1 MHHECVDVNSDL
13 FYWPSYGLE
22 LGKRLRIL
30 RNMRG
35 LTQERLGELSG
46 YTRNQVSNLERNQNR
61 AQHPSNP
68 SMKMIYSLAL
78 ALHVPPAVL
87 LPRANQQVQQRC
99 EQDDYPSLSVNLTWP
114 QTAQDVARFSV
125 SHLTS
130 GAPGAGTADD
140 PSYDVQL
147 IRPKGLSDE
156 EWRTL
161 SDAVDTL
168 SAAEKKLL
176 DVLRG
181 LDD

>member
-1 MHHECVDVNSDL
+1 
-13 FYWPSYGLE
+13 
-22 LGKRLRIL
+22 
-30 RNMRG
+30 MRG

-78 ALHVPPAVL
+78 ALNVPPAVL